1 MHKQVNTHF
10 IKLYDDV
17 CSDCSLNERV
27 IFSYIVDRMNSSR
40 QRYQFFDYQQN
51 DFYVIFTIQE
61 LATVIGVSHDT
72 ISRSLNKLVN
82 KGYLDI
88 QHNKYH
94 ANKIFITA
102 RYHYLLSDS
111 IFDKQKI
118 NKEVINLEDAKSD
131 TSTAK
136 SDTNHTDINQTNN
149 LSDTYVTNINNDDQ
163 QLLKK
168 VAMDSLETSIIERVG
183 LPKRAVHIMNIL
195 SFGNPKLLRHYVS
208 LVLRA
213 KKHVVT
219 HAPATTYSL
228 IFDENNQN
236 LACSFNEHIYSILM
250 NANKKARNRDKYIM
264 SSLINFFKE
273 HYNRYEIVG

>member
-1 MHKQVNTHF
+1 M
-10 IKLYDDV
+10 
-17 CSDCSLNERV
+17 
-27 IFSYIVDRMNSSR
+27 
-40 QRYQFFDYQQN
+40 
-51 DFYVIFTIQE
+51 
-61 LATVIGVSHDT
+61 
-72 ISRSLNKLVN
+72 
-82 KGYLDI
+82 
-88 QHNKYH
+88 
-94 ANKIFITA
+94 
-102 RYHYLLSDS
+102 
-111 IFDKQKI
+111 
-118 NKEVINLEDAKSD
+118 
-131 TSTAK
+131 
-136 SDTNHTDINQTNN
+136 
-149 LSDTYVTNINNDDQ
+149 SDTYVTNINNDDQ

-228 IFDENNQN
+228 IFDENNHN

-250 NANKKARNRDKYIM
+250 NANKKAKNRDKYIM